1 MYHIACN
8 IDSKYTRFC
17 GVLMVSVFE
26 NNKEETIRF
35 HVLGDGLTQ
44 KDKKNLQDIASS
56 YGNSVV
62 FYDVND
68 DMFQNFPVSDQ

>member
-26 NNKEETIRF
+26 NNKDVSIKV
-35 HVLGDGLTQ
+35 HILGDGLTQ
-44 KDKKNLQDIASS
+44 KDKKDLHQAMATVWSFMMSMTICFS
-56 YGNSVV
+56 
-62 FYDVND
+62 
-68 DMFQNFPVSDQ
+68 NFL